1 MNNIIRHTILLTAIT
16 AMLLP
21 SIYSNILQ
29 LQRSVVKF
37 IAHEKLETGHLTMI
51 RIPAPEIHWYE
62 EGEELV
68 YNKQLFDVESFII
81 QNDTLIAWGL
91 TDIEETAIDDAVKK
105 LMQNSGSDQVLK
117 NIGLN
122 ILDFM
127 GFQANRII
135 IVRSLLQPQRK
146 IIHGYLL
153 KHLPAIYSIIQT
165 PPPDY
170 HSC

>member
-1 MNNIIRHTILLTAIT
+1 MNNSIRHIILLTAIA

-29 LQRSVVKF
+29 LQRSIVKF
-37 IAHEKLETGHLTMI
+37 IAHEKLESGHLTVI
-51 RIPAPEIHWYE
+51 RIPASEIHWYE

-81 QNDTLIAWGL
+81 QNDTLVAWGL

-105 LMQNSGSDQVLK
+105 LLHNSGSDQVLK
-117 NIGLN
+117 NIGSN

-127 GFQANRII
+127 GYHSNRII
-135 IVRSLLQPQRK
+135 ILTSELQVQRK
-146 IIHGYLL
+146 IMHGYLL
-153 KHLPAIYSIIQT
+153 QHLPAINLDIQT
-165 PPPDY
+165 PPPDF